1 MITLISFF
9 FLLFFSTLF
18 SILFS
23 YFILEEDENN
33 FNVILISI
41 LASSIAFI
49 LSKSINSVDSNLTY
63 SLAIFM
69 MIYLSINFLKS
80 SNQTQQI
87 LFIFPAIIGLLIGFG
102 FIFEVIILMT
112 FLYVVKSSFTYM
124 HTSDEFFDEEAK
136 NEKNDK

>member
-33 FNVILISI
+33 FNIILISI

-49 LSKSINSVDSNLTY
+49 LNKSVNSVDSNLTY

-102 FIFEVIILMT
+102 FIFEVIILMA

-124 HTSDEFFDEEAK
+124 HTSDEFFDKEAK